1 MDPISIALGLAEFV
15 PSLIGWFTGDDK
27 DADKAE
33 KVLAIAKTFAGTN
46 EGEFSAILRSDPEA
60 AIAFQKSV
68 MNLQIEL
75 AREDTKQ
82 MQTVNNSMQAE
93 GKSEHWMQW
102 SWRPFNGY
110 AFGISLFLLY
120 VLPALINMGFAIFH
134 VVDGIDNVPRVI
146 VITGV
151 PEFVLVAWG
160 AVLGVTAWRRGQEKL
175 AKVAGKLL

>member
-1 MDPISIALGLAEFV
+1 MDPISIAMGLAKFV
-15 PSLIGWFTGDDK
+15 PSLVGWFTGDDK
-27 DADKAE
+27 DAEKAE
-33 KVLAIAKTFAGTN
+33 KVIALA
-46 EGEFSAILRSDPEA
+46 EGVLGFGVDSIDVLSPEA
-60 AIAFQKSV
+60 VVKLQNAI

-82 MQTVNNSMQAE
+82 MQTVNTTMQSE

-102 SWRPFNGY
+102 AWRPFNGFT
-110 AFGISLFLLY
+110 FGITLFLLY

-134 VVDGIDNVPRVI
+134 VVDGIDDIPRVI
-146 VITGV
+146 AITGI

-160 AVLGVTAWRRGQEKL
+160 AVLGVTSWRRGQEKL